1 MSSPPPPRPESMGE
15 LITTTFLTLDGVMQ
29 APGGPEEDPSGG
41 FEHGGW
47 SFGYW
52 DEQMQRTMGESMSTP
67 FDLVLGRNTYEI
79 FAAHWPYSDDPGAE
93 PLNKATK
100 HVAST
105 TRNELEWENSRLIE
119 GDVAQGIRALKQ
131 EDGPELQVHGSANLI
146 QTLLGHGLIDEFR
159 LWIFP
164 LVLGK
169 GKRLFEGGTVPAGL
183 ELMSSQVSSTGVI
196 MGTYRTGAEIKGGS
210 FAAETPSEAELAR
223 RAAQER

>member
-1 MSSPPPPRPESMGE
+1 MRE
-15 LITTTFLTLDGVMQ
+15 LIVNTFLTVDGVMQ

-52 DEQMQRTMGESMSTP
+52 DEQMRTVMGESMSKP
-67 FDLVLGRNTYEI
+67 FDLVLGRKTYEI
-79 FAAHWPYSDDPGAE
+79 FAAHWPHSDDPGAE
-93 PLNKATK
+93 ILNNATK

-105 TRNELEWENSRLIE
+105 TRKELEWQNSQVIE
-119 GDVAQGIRALKQ
+119 GEVPEGVRALKEQ
-131 EDGPELQVHGSANLI
+131 DGPELQVHGSANLI
-146 QTLLGHGLIDEFR
+146 QTLLEHGLIDEFR

-169 GKRLFEGGTVPAGL
+169 GKRLFDAGTLPAGL
-183 ELMSSQVSSTGVI
+183 EVASSQVSSTGVI
-196 MGTYRTGAEIKGGS
+196 MATYRSGAEIKYGS
-210 FAAETPSEAELAR
+210 FAAETPSEAELVR